1 MLSLKLRTSFEFYFI
16 LIQNVTENVA
26 EVLIVYCT
34 LFYNWNLPSYGIYLA
49 ILLSLLYAPCMF
61 VIKIILY
68 TSICFHW
75 FKSLINLSCTLTY
88 LTKIEIRR
96 DKIKMLKCTRKR
108 AIIACKIYG
117 PRFLFFEGPWV
128 WKKVKEFQ

>member
-16 LIQNVTENVA
+16 LIKNVTENVA

-34 LFYNWNLPSYGIYLA
+34 LFYNWILPSYGIYLA

-68 TSICFHW
+68 TSICFH
-75 FKSLINLSCTLTY
+75 
-88 LTKIEIRR
+88 
-96 DKIKMLKCTRKR
+96 
-108 AIIACKIYG
+108 
-117 PRFLFFEGPWV
+117 
-128 WKKVKEFQ
+128 